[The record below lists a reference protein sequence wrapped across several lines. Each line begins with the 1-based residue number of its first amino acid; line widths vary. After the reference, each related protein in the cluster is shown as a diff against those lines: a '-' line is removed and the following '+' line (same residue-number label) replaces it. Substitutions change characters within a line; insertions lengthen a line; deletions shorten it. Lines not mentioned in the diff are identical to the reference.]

1 MCNRNPVYPLFGI
14 SLWVFVTRARIKNL
28 KRPNREGFN
37 MAGVKSMSQSMRV
50 AFETYLKGIEKLTN
64 REASAEITA
73 NWSRIWDTAQP
84 LGLTKREAQKAA
96 WAYFKHERRQ
106 RLRELGD
113 KRVRAA

>member
-1 MCNRNPVYPLFGI
+1 
-14 SLWVFVTRARIKNL
+14 
-28 KRPNREGFN
+28 
-37 MAGVKSMSQSMRV
+37 MSQSMRV